1 MHTVE
6 LLDQAITA
14 AKLLGVKF
22 REDWLG
28 GAGGGVCEIKGQ
40 RWVFLDLSQGPADH
54 LDLVVE
60 AIRGDVGLL
69 NLDLPP
75 QLESMVQLRLSA

>member
-22 REDWLG
+22 REDWLD

-40 RWVFLDLSQGPADH
+40 RWVFLDLAQSPAEH
-54 LDLVVE
+54 LALVVE

-69 NLDLPP
+69 QLDLPP

>member
-28 GAGGGVCEIKGQ
+28 GTGGGVCEIKGQ
-40 RWVFLDLSQGPADH
+40 RWVFLDLAQGPAEH
-54 LDLVVE
+54 LAVVIE

-69 NLDLPP
+69 ELDLPP
-75 QLESMVQLRLSA
+75 QLASMVQIRRSA